1 MKGRLRIAD
10 TRVLTLMPLPAAFAK
25 ALRTRIVGEV
35 RGAINGTAAP
45 PKPINPY
52 DRPGYFPEG
61 SVIRRVHGDPT
72 AMLIGG
78 VTALLLQMLH
88 PKVLAGV
95 WDHSNFRADMRGRLH
110 RTARFIAVTT
120 YGAREDADAI
130 VARVNQ
136 IHRVVAGTLPDG
148 TPYRADDPHLLAWVH
163 VSESIAFL
171 AAWQRYGRAPLTP
184 AEQDVYFAEFAILAE
199 KLGTDPVPRTRVE
212 ADALVTAMR
221 PELRVDYRTREVAR
235 FVLDQPAPSRAAAPV
250 QALTFQAAVDLLPPW
265 AQAMHG
271 VGVGAKAPLIRTGA
285 RSVAGAVRWA
295 FGS

>member
-1 MKGRLRIAD
+1 
-10 TRVLTLMPLPAAFAK
+10 MPLPNPFAK
-25 ALRTRIVGEV
+25 ALKTRIVGEV
-35 RGAINGTAAP
+35 RGAINGSPAP
-45 PKPINPY
+45 PQPINP
-52 DRPGYFPEG
+52 DNRPGYFPEG

-136 IHRVVAGTLPDG
+136 IHRAVGGTLPDG

-163 VSESIAFL
+163 VSEAIAFL
-171 AAWQRYGRAPLTP
+171 AAWQRSGRAALS
-184 AEQDVYFAEFAILAE
+184 AEEQDVYFAEFGRLAE
-199 KLGTDPVPRTRVE
+199 MLGTDPVPRTRAE
-212 ADALVTAMR
+212 AEALVSAMR
-221 PELRVDYRTREVAR
+221 PELRVDHRTREVAR

-265 AQAMHG
+265 ARTLHG
-271 VGVGAKAPLIRTGA
+271 FETSPAAPLIRTGA
-285 RSVAGAVRWA
+285 RTIAGAVRWA
-295 FGS
+295 FG